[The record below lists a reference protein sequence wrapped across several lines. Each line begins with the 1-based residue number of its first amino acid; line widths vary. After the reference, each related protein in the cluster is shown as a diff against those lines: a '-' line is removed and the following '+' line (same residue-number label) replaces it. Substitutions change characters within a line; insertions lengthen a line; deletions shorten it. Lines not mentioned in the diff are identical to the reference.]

1 MTAIFDA
8 LETYVRDRISI
19 KKSQTVEI
27 DLKAGRGENGYSA
40 TIDIVS
46 GTNKTVSVDTKTP
59 TASKSIL
66 DEIEEDMSTGQAEEP
81 EDDEDEEED
90 AAPKPI
96 IFG

>member
-19 KKSQTVEI
+19 KKSQSVEI

-46 GTNKTVSVDTKTP
+46 GTNKTVSVNTKTP

-66 DEIEEDMSTGQAEEP
+66 DEIEEDFSSEDPEED
-81 EDDEDEEED
+81 EEAEDEEE